1 MDDIY
6 ENRMGDRVGMY
17 FSTWI
22 SHLKD
27 CKYTVTPRCRSW
39 NNNKYRD
46 GRSTP
51 EFHGSHTVVGF
62 LVHPLLKVLSTAF
75 APEFLPHAVFP
86 FPAALFH

>member
-6 ENRMGDRVGMY
+6 ENRMEDRVGMY

-46 GRSTP
+46 GRPTP
-51 EFHGSHTVVGF
+51 EFQK
-62 LVHPLLKVLSTAF
+62 L
-75 APEFLPHAVFP
+75 
-86 FPAALFH
+86 